1 MKINMKT
8 AVSVFGRGVM
18 YNFVLAILMVLLY
31 ALILN
36 SSAAECEGW
45 TCVGLMYGFIALPV
59 LVTPIFWFMYSFYMN
74 SKCPGSGYLV
84 MAYMLTTFVHYFVSR
99 EFMETR
105 PRRALEAKQ
114 QALMDKHRK
123 SDGSVF
129 MNEEIVAVSDEM
141 NSVSNK
147 FKKQYQIAS
156 FVYFILLMISLIFYK
171 C

>member
-1 MKINMKT
+1 MKT
-8 AVSVFGRGVM
+8 AISVFGRGVM
-18 YNFVLAILMVLLY
+18 YNFALAILLIVLY

-36 SSAAECEGW
+36 SRVGTECEGW
-45 TCVGLMYGFIALPV
+45 TCVFLMYGFIALPV

-84 MAYMLTTFVHYFVSR
+84 MMYVLTTFVHYFVSQ

-123 SDGSVF
+123 SDGSVS
-129 MNEEIVAVSDEM
+129 MNEEIVAVSDQM
-141 NSVSNK
+141 KSVSDK
-147 FKKQYQIAS
+147 FKKQYKIAS
-156 FVYFILLMISLIFYK
+156 SIYFILLMISLIFYK
-171 C
+171 CS